1 MGLYS
6 AARWESAM
14 APNYATPPLQLVS
27 GKGWHVT
34 DSEGRTYLD
43 LLAGI
48 AVSSLGHGHPDLVRA
63 VSTQAGL
70 LAHTSNLYA
79 NAPSVRLAERLQK
92 RTEAFSGAG
101 YKAIFQNSGTEANE
115 AALKLVRRHAHA
127 TGRKDA
133 VVLAFSNSFH
143 GRTMG
148 ALTLTAQ
155 PHYHEG
161 YAPLLPGV
169 AYVPYNDPAALEQA
183 FGQHRVAGVF
193 FESVQ
198 GEGGVLPMEREAART
213 LGRLAQQHDA
223 LLVADEVQAGVGRT
237 GRFFGFEH
245 DGLVPDAVTLA
256 KGLGGG
262 LPIGAILIHP
272 RRAGLFAPGAHGTT
286 FGGNPVAC
294 AAGNAVLD
302 VLERDALVPRAGR
315 LGERFMA
322 EMREAGAAARGRGL
336 LIGVPLSGPHAPKAV
351 EALREA
357 GILVGQAGKSV
368 LRIAPPLIV
377 SEDAFLGAV
386 PAIAKAVSAA
396 ASAPAPPAPPAAASQ
411 ASPA

>member
-1 MGLYS
+1 MYS

-14 APNYATPPLQLVS
+14 APNYTTPALQLVS
-27 GKGWHVT
+27 GKGCKVT

-63 VSTQAGL
+63 VSTQVGL

-79 NAPSVRLAERLQK
+79 NGPSVRLAERLQAK
-92 RTEAFSGAG
+92 TESFAGVG

-115 AALKLVRRHAHA
+115 VALKLVRRHAHHA
-127 TGRKDA
+127 GIKDG
-133 VVLAFSNSFH
+133 VVLTFDNSFH

-161 YAPLLPGV
+161 YDPLLPGV
-169 AYVPYNDPAALEQA
+169 AYVPFNDPAALEKA
-183 FGQHRVAGVF
+183 FEQHRVAGVF

-198 GEGGVLPMEREAART
+198 GEGGVLPMDKETAHT
-213 LGRLAQQHDA
+213 LGKLTARHDA
-223 LLVADEVQAGVGRT
+223 LLVADEVQTGVGRT

-245 DGLVPDAVTLA
+245 DGLVPDALTLA

-262 LPIGAILIHP
+262 LPVGAILIHP
-272 RRAGLFAPGAHGTT
+272 KRAPLFAPGAHGTT

-302 VLERDALVPRAGR
+302 VLERDALVPKAAR

-322 EMREAGAAARGRGL
+322 EVREQGQEAGIGARGRGL
-336 LIGVPLSGPHAPKAV
+336 LVGVPLSSPNAPKAV
-351 EALREA
+351 EALRGK

-377 SEDAFLGAV
+377 SEDDLMGAV
-386 PAIAKAVSAA
+386 PALVEAA
-396 ASAPAPPAPPAAASQ
+396 ATAQAKPVAPPPTAV
-411 ASPA
+411 